1 MKGLSLLPSRVMLPL
16 SSFHVLKLP
25 NGLVLFQETSSGKS
39 FYAWACFLF
48 SEEYPLLWKKNGA
61 WEIMLR
67 LRIVKL
73 FYSFWKARQTSEM
86 LVFFHFIIALNLSNF
101 KSYNFSLFVFFCF
114 VSFYFVLFFIFLW
127 EQTKSSLLL
136 MWSDKISNYISTK
149 SSGSLETPHTC

>member
-25 NGLVLFQETSSGKS
+25 YGLVLFQETSSGKS

-61 WEIMLR
+61 WELGLR

-86 LVFFHFIIALNLSNF
+86 LVFSIFSSTLVLLLTWAILNLITSLFLCVFLFVLFHFIL
-101 KSYNFSLFVFFCF
+101 FCF
-114 VSFYFVLFFIFLW
+114 SYFFGNRQNLVFYSCGQIKP
-127 EQTKSSLLL
+127 QISYLLKVVDL
-136 MWSDKISNYISTK
+136 
-149 SSGSLETPHTC
+149 